1 MAKLANPGGVNL
13 ETGKNRGE
21 RGWGGWRGE
30 REDERAMPP
39 PLREGCAPRA
49 LTGGG
54 ARGEGEALRLK
65 RVGAGV
71 AAERPPRARALAP
84 VGEEVEGE
92 STAGQE
98 AGEWRSRTS
107 LKTCRNGV
115 GIRIPP
121 PPPTA
126 KDGGTEG
133 PPGPS
138 PTFFAAEED
147 GRPAVRYLRQKRRGE
162 KGELPTTQQ
171 T

>member
-1 MAKLANPGGVNL
+1 
-13 ETGKNRGE
+13 
-21 RGWGGWRGE
+21 
-30 REDERAMPP
+30 MPP

-121 PPPTA
+121 PPHGEGRR
-126 KDGGTEG
+126 DGG
-133 PPGPS
+133 PPWALPHV
-138 PTFFAAEED
+138 F
-147 GRPAVRYLRQKRRGE
+147 YRRGRRTAGRAIPPTKKTRRE
-162 KGELPTTQQ
+162 GGAADNAANLGIGEDNTTSGFGRRCGWSPHAGSGWRPQPVLVGVD
-171 T
+171 

>member
-1 MAKLANPGGVNL
+1 MANPGGVNL

-115 GIRIPP
+115 GWLGLGL
-121 PPPTA
+121 
-126 KDGGTEG
+126 D
-133 PPGPS
+133 
-138 PTFFAAEED
+138 FAGKSTTSVLSLLVCRWLAFHVAQNITD
-147 GRPAVRYLRQKRRGE
+147 AGHHTDQALQ
-162 KGELPTTQQ
+162 PTTPHVLLNGALRA
-171 T
+171 